1 MDWWLPD
8 PCREKP
14 WKGSIC
20 SMRMPKST
28 AAPTWARD
36 TMTKQASVAQ
46 ANGDARNNIVGL
58 LNGLFLPSSSPRSP
72 QPGPACGWLV
82 LLLQVLCSDPLFQP
96 YHFKS
101 CVDPSRALPMTGQSC
116 VSRLSVDSHQC
127 AGLASK
133 KRRQRRRRTQEAM
146 RGRSS
151 TGSLFERRHVAAP
164 PSSASLIFLSS
175 HFRQK

>member
-8 PCREKP
+8 PCRKKP

-58 LNGLFLPSSSPRSP
+58 FNGLFPPSSSPGSP
-72 QPGPACGWLV
+72 RPGPACGWLV

-96 YHFKS
+96 YHLKN
-101 CVDPSRALPMTGQSC
+101 CADPSRALPMTDQSC
-116 VSRLSVDSHQC
+116 VSRLSVDS
-127 AGLASK
+127 ASMCGIGIGEEE
-133 KRRQRRRRTQEAM
+133 KRDAQ
-146 RGRSS
+146 
-151 TGSLFERRHVAAP
+151 
-164 PSSASLIFLSS
+164 
-175 HFRQK
+175 